1 MPAPPSPKQQ
11 ENGMKLEIEI
21 TEAEIKSAME
31 RKVRT
36 AIADQTNQWGVDH
49 YIKDQVAAKWKEV
62 VHQMIVDE
70 MSNAPRI
77 QEKIRKA
84 IENKLKGQ
92 LTAMMKETK

>member
-1 MPAPPSPKQQ
+1 
-11 ENGMKLEIEI
+11 MKLEIEI
-21 TEAEIKSAME
+21 TEAEIKAAME
-31 RKVRT
+31 RKIRI
-36 AIADQTNQWGVDH
+36 AIADQTNQWGVDY
-49 YIKDQVAAKWKEV
+49 YIKEQIAAMWKEV
-62 VHQMIVDE
+62 VHKMIVDE